1 MVLDAVRRTD
11 IMLAMIEPRAEAD
24 RTQFEAALAAA
35 MIPLGL
41 PLAASQ
47 VTLLW
52 THFER
57 VVEAN
62 RHFNLTRITTPAEA
76 AVKHYADSLSLLTLP
91 GIGRNRKLSLLD
103 VGTGA
108 GFPAVPLAIV
118 CPAWRITAIDGAGK
132 KVRFVAETAE
142 ALGLKNLEARH
153 ARAADL
159 ARELP
164 GRFDLVVLRA
174 VTKLAAGLA
183 EVAPLARPGG
193 RIVFYKTA
201 TMFVEE
207 LEAGRRKAESL
218 GLKMCTPVD
227 IDVPAGDE
235 DLHRRFIICERPA
248 R

>member
-1 MVLDAVRRTD
+1 MPV
-11 IMLAMIEPRAEAD
+11 MIEPRAEAD
-24 RTQFEAALAAA
+24 RAQFDAALMAALK
-35 MIPLGL
+35 PLGL
-41 PLAASQ
+41 DLDRRHMD
-47 VTLLW
+47 LMRR
-52 THFER
+52 HFER

-62 RHFNLTRITTPAEA
+62 RRFNLTRITTPAEA
-76 AVKHYADSLSLLTLP
+76 AVKHYADSLSLLALP
-91 GIGRNRKLSLLD
+91 GIGRNRKLTLLD

-108 GFPAVPLAIV
+108 GFPAVPLAVV

-132 KVRFVAETAE
+132 KVRFVAETVG
-142 ALGLKNLEARH
+142 ALGLKNIEARH

-159 ARELP
+159 AKELP

-183 EVAPLARPGG
+183 EVKPLIRSGG

-227 IDVPAGDE
+227 IVVPAGSE

>member
-1 MVLDAVRRTD
+1 MT
-11 IMLAMIEPRAEAD
+11 
-24 RTQFEAALAAA
+24 
-35 MIPLGL
+35 PLGL
-41 PLAASQ
+41 TLVASQ

-57 VVEAN
+57 VVAAN
-62 RHFNLTRITTPAEA
+62 RQFNLTRITTPAEA
-76 AVKHYADSLSLLTLP
+76 AVRHYADSLSLLTLP
-91 GIGRNRKLSLLD
+91 GIGRNRKLNLLD

-118 CPAWRITAIDGAGK
+118 CPAWRITAIDGVGK
-132 KVRFVAETAE
+132 KVRFVAQTAE
-142 ALGLKNLEARH
+142 ALGLKNIEARH

-174 VTKLAAGLA
+174 VTKLGPGLA
-183 EVAPLARPGG
+183 EVSPLVRPGG

-201 TMFVEE
+201 TMLAEE
-207 LEAGRRKAESL
+207 MEAGRRKAEAL
-218 GLKMCTPVD
+218 ALKMRVPVD
-227 IDVPAGDE
+227 IDVPAGGE
-235 DLHRRFIICERPA
+235 HLHRRFIICERPG